1 MCEVRRDQWLRSQLP
16 SMIRAS
22 LYTFSF
28 TAEMDSN
35 SITIKRNSSL
45 DHKQH
50 TTFLVQ
56 MSNANYSISRSIQ
69 LSIYVGMSDC
79 QEDQKDQ
86 SQSIKFENLLH
97 SSKSWISFEQSSLCW
112 QQLQM
117 IIRWKLQLMWEGKP
131 LMTGFQSLP
140 QGMPNGGTL
149 PSTMLLPW
157 FVLVSLA
164 FPMLWLILDG
174 MLLSFDSLRIIHP
187 CLTKQLEE

>member
-1 MCEVRRDQWLRSQLP
+1 MTVSCSLISLKTLQVKKGKITRDSTFQRILALIRNYPSHVISHYCVKLP
-16 SMIRAS
+16 TGPSSGPNYKSMIRTS

-97 SSKSWISFEQSSLCW
+97 SSKS
-112 QQLQM
+112 
-117 IIRWKLQLMWEGKP
+117 
-131 LMTGFQSLP
+131 
-140 QGMPNGGTL
+140 
-149 PSTMLLPW
+149 
-157 FVLVSLA
+157 
-164 FPMLWLILDG
+164 
-174 MLLSFDSLRIIHP
+174 
-187 CLTKQLEE
+187 